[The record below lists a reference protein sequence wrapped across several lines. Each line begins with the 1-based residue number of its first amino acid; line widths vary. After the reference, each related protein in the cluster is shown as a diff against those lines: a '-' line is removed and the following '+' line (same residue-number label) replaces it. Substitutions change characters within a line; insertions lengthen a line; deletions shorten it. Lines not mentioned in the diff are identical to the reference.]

1 MHLKSIEVTK
11 VDHYFFEEGF
21 EIKDLLDITLL
32 VGDQGC
38 GKSSLLEMLQKH
50 EGLDIK
56 MQHNNGVNSLFFD
69 FEHMN
74 PRVIE
79 DHELTNP
86 DGTSRLFGVGE
97 KLMSKWKSHGETLKF
112 YSVDNLKKMKD
123 TVVLFD
129 EPESSL
135 SLRSQYELIEACKIA
150 TGNNCQLIIATHCLP
165 LIESQEKV
173 YSMEHKEWMSSKDFI
188 KHQKQP
194 SSTDEQK
201 IN

>member
-1 MHLKSIEVTK
+1 MHLKSIK
-11 VDHYFFEEGF
+11 VIKDDHYFLEKGF

-38 GKSSLLEMLQKH
+38 GKSSLLGLLQKH
-50 EGLDIK
+50 EDLDIK
-56 MQHNNGVNSLFFD
+56 MQHSNPVNSLFFD

-79 DHELTNP
+79 DHELSNP
-86 DGTSRLFGVGE
+86 DGTERLFGMGE
-97 KLMSKWKSHGETLKF
+97 KLMSKWRSHGETLKY
-112 YSVDNLKKMKD
+112 YSVDNLRMMKD
-123 TVVLFD
+123 SVVIFD

-135 SLRSQYELIEACKIA
+135 SLRSQYELIKACDVA
-150 TGNNCQLIIATHCLP
+150 VGNNCQLIIATHCLP

-188 KHQKQP
+188 DYQKNN
-194 SSTDEQK
+194 
-201 IN
+201 I